1 MGRTRGTGA
10 AWALVGVY
18 ALGTVVLLVGPWGLA
33 LNRLT
38 VGLYT
43 FFRYQWPVAP
53 DWALPHHYGF
63 VLNVLLFVPA
73 GVALVVLTGRSWWVV
88 TLLALAAST
97 GVEVAQALWLAR
109 VGSVAD
115 VVANTLG
122 ALLGAVLTP
131 RRRRGSRPAGRPAP
145 TRRR

>member
-1 MGRTRGTGA
+1 MGRSRGTVA
-10 AWALVGVY
+10 AWVLVGAYVV
-18 ALGTVVLLVGPWGLA
+18 GTVVLLVGPWGLA

-43 FFRYQWPVAP
+43 LFRYTWPVAP

-63 VLNVLLFVPA
+63 VLNVILFVPA
-73 GVALVVLTGRSWWVV
+73 GIALVLLTGRSWWVV
-88 TLLALAAST
+88 TLVALAAST
-97 GVEVAQALWLAR
+97 SVEVAQALWLDR

-122 ALLGAVLTP
+122 AFLGAVLTP

-145 TRRR
+145 PRRR